1 MLSLLTYPSSGSWN
15 CVHLPIVFK
24 YESDLFPTNTVD
36 TVRTVS
42 SFSNDNGYVRMT
54 LSGDIKASGS
64 ANELEYVK
72 VEVDG
77 VSDVYQIYNY
87 YSDTDITIDLTYNAG
102 YVFGDVQYY
111 YNNYH
116 GRFRV
121 YAGLRPG
128 HTLASSKPYKL
139 ITEIRGIPD
148 VNGVIS
154 ININEILKSDISILD
169 EGTNENDITQFTE
182 YYVDFAE
189 AYDTSLDGYT
199 LTTFVSSYTDQSAN
213 YSIATNSKL
222 PFRNGNGGS
231 MVDYVANGPTKKFL
245 TLFTTPVLFPGN
257 AFKLYYLDDNNQ
269 SLWLYQYNDSNTLI
283 ATEEINYP
291 EDEGVYQNT
300 DLDFFILDSAKYA
313 IAVIG
318 GTGSEQSETLTL
330 NIDRTCYNNS
340 IYLRWR
346 NYLGGFDHWLFTAE
360 KDYGIEIENVETA
373 EKNIFIDWDNS
384 YEGNKIKYDIKRV
397 SRENILI
404 RSQNLTISQISAIK
418 YIKTSP
424 LVMWDGKNVSV
435 DSSGFTVYSETDKLY
450 SISFTITM
458 TDQIPSQSL

>member
-24 YESDLFPTNTVD
+24 YESDLFPINTED

-42 SFSNDNGYVRMT
+42 SFTNDNGYVRMT

-87 YSDTDITIDLTYNAG
+87 YSDTDITIDLAYNAG

-128 HTLASSKPYKL
+128 HTLASSKPYRL

-154 ININEILKSDISILD
+154 ININEILKSDISVLD
-169 EGTNENDITQFTE
+169 FGISNDITQFTE

-231 MVDYVANGPTKKFL
+231 MVNYVGASRKFL
-245 TLFTTPVLFPGN
+245 TLFDEPVLFAGN
-257 AFKLYYLDDNNQ
+257 DFYLYFLGDPYNLSVTRYADGV
-269 SLWLYQYNDSNTLI
+269 SLGTSTITVTD
-283 ATEEINYP
+283 
-291 EDEGVYQNT
+291 EDEGVYYELLNGVLQGNE
-300 DLDFFILDSAKYA
+300 DELE
-313 IAVIG
+313 VVM
-318 GTGSEQSETLTL
+318 TGQSETKTIKV
-330 NIDRTCYNNS
+330 NQTCYNNS
-340 IYLRWR
+340 IYLTWL
-346 NYLGGFDHWLFTAE
+346 NYLGGMDSWLFTAD
-360 KDYGIEIENVETA
+360 KDFGIEIENVETA

-397 SRENILI
+397 SRENILV

-450 SISFTITM
+450 TISFTITM

>member
-24 YESDLFPTNTVD
+24 YESDLFPINTED

-54 LSGDIKASGS
+54 LSGDIKTSGS

-121 YAGLRPG
+121 YAGLRSG
-128 HTLASSKPYKL
+128 HTLNSSKPYRL

-154 ININEILKSDISILD
+154 MNINEILKSDISVLD
-169 EGTNENDITQFTE
+169 FGTSNDITQFTE

-199 LTTFVSSYTDQSAN
+199 LTTFVSSYTDQSVN

-222 PFRNGNGGS
+222 QFRNGNGGS
-231 MVDYVANGPTKKFL
+231 MVNYVGASRKFL
-245 TLFTTPVLFPGN
+245 TLFDEPVLFAGN
-257 AFKLYYLDDNNQ
+257 DFYLYFLGDPYNLSVTRYADGV
-269 SLWLYQYNDSNTLI
+269 SLGTSTITVTD
-283 ATEEINYP
+283 
-291 EDEGVYQNT
+291 EDEGVYYELLNGVLQGNE
-300 DLDFFILDSAKYA
+300 DELE
-313 IAVIG
+313 VVM
-318 GTGSEQSETLTL
+318 TGQSETKTIKV
-330 NIDRTCYNNS
+330 NQTCYNNS
-340 IYLRWR
+340 IYLTWL
-346 NYLGGFDHWLFTAE
+346 NYLGGMDSWLFTAD
-360 KDYGIEIENVETA
+360 KDFGIEIEGVETA

-397 SRENILI
+397 SRENILV

-424 LVMWDGKNVSV
+424 LIMWDGKNVSV

-450 SISFTITM
+450 TISFTITM